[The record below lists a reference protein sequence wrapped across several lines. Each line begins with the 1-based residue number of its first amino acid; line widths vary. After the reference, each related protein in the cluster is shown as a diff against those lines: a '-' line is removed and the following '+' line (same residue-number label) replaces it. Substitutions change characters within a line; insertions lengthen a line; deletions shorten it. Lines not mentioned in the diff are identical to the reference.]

1 MRISDWSSD
10 VCSSDLA
17 VIKDY
22 GSAHG
27 LDPANWT
34 FLTTAS
40 DQPEDATRRLAE
52 AYCHSFA
59 KTGDGYQVHGVVT
72 HVVAQPGQWSGNVH
86 GLKFEPAN
94 LVVFANAMV
103 NAPTATQAER
113 KGAVWGKRASGRGEQ
128 GCRLI

>member
-40 DQPEDATRRLAE
+40 DQPEDATRPLAE
-52 AYCHSFA
+52 AYGHSFA

-72 HVVAQPGQWSGNVH
+72 HVVDKPGQCHGNFH
-86 GLKFEPAN
+86 GLKVEPAN
-94 LVVFANAMV
+94 LSIGRSWCREMVCQVVVLWAV
-103 NAPTATQAER
+103 AE
-113 KGAVWGKRASGRGEQ
+113 
-128 GCRLI
+128 

>member
-1 MRISDWSSD
+1 MVNRTPMKEQVRFVTITTDPVND
-10 VCSSDLA
+10 TDA

-52 AYCHSFA
+52 AYGHSFA
-59 KTGDGYQVHGVVT
+59 KTGDGYQAHGVVPP
-72 HVVAQPGQWSGNVH
+72 VEIG
-86 GLKFEPAN
+86 
-94 LVVFANAMV
+94 
-103 NAPTATQAER
+103 
-113 KGAVWGKRASGRGEQ
+113 RASRRDRV
-128 GCRLI
+128 CRYV